1 MAKKIELHQLLVKCI
16 EKYDLDLM
24 DIVDNLE
31 NADFFV
37 IEKLQDIV
45 NDEFINNGLDV
56 NQNPTKYGLQLE
68 DLIDYLGE
76 YYLDEQ

>member
-1 MAKKIELHQLLVKCI
+1 MSRKVELHQLLIKCI

-24 DIVDNLE
+24 NIINNLE
-31 NADFFV
+31 NADFFT
-37 IEKLQDIV
+37 IEKIQDIV
-45 NDEFINNGLDV
+45 CDLINNGLDA

-76 YYLDEQ
+76 YYPD